1 MSFPA
6 APKNSPTLPL
16 SEDEIAKRE
25 HKQQVYTIA
34 RNRAFEILFIDIVRR
49 FTDTNKN
56 IVPHDQLQQ
65 VLCDKWQDK
74 RIEWDS
80 ISPSSRNKMQISTTA
95 NWARRKDDDL
105 LSHEHDI
112 ERPTYFC
119 KIDQKNK
126 NIIFTPT
133 SILTRHRTEFRDYIS
148 YNGFLPSEIALLIFD
163 VTKNHNGSKLRVDY
177 AFRFIFSLSK
187 EHDHCPDWDN

>member
-16 SEDEIAKRE
+16 SEDEIAKRD
-25 HKQQVYTIA
+25 HKLQIYTVA

-56 IVPHDQLQQ
+56 IVPHEQLQQ
-65 VLCDKWQDK
+65 ALLDKWQDK
-74 RIEWDS
+74 RIESDS
-80 ISPSSRNKMQISTTA
+80 ISPSTRNKMQISTTA

-105 LSHEHDI
+105 LSQEFDI

-119 KIDQKNK
+119 TIDQINK

-133 SILTRHRTEFRDYIS
+133 SILTRHRTEFRNYIS
-148 YNGFLPSEIALLIFD
+148 SNGFIPSEITLLIFD

-187 EHDHCPDWDN
+187 EHDICPDWDN